1 MFSQNLEESYQ
12 LGELARKLSNIIRIG
27 QIVKVDY
34 LKAKAT
40 VKMGDIETDYLPWIT
55 NHAGAARNWAPLS
68 IGTQVIVL
76 APDGEL
82 NRGVIL
88 PSLYRNLYPAPAN
101 TENQY
106 TIHFADGSTIEYD
119 KDTKSLSLD
128 IKGNLNIVVGESFN
142 LTAKQAILSAA
153 TTIEGNLDT
162 TGTVNLSG
170 SGAPLARVGDSVS
183 VDANTHKGTITS
195 GSSTVSAGG

>member
-1 MFSQNLEESYQ
+1 MFFQNLEESCQ

-27 QIVKVDY
+27 QIIKVDY
-34 LKAKAT
+34 LKAKAI

-55 NHAGAARNWAPLS
+55 NHAGAVRNWAPLS
-68 IGTQVIVL
+68 KGSQVIVL

-101 TENQY
+101 TENQH

-119 KDTKSLSLD
+119 TDTKSLSLD
-128 IKGNLNIVVGESFN
+128 IKGNLNIIVGGSFN
-142 LTAKQAILSAA
+142 LIAKQATISAT

-170 SGAPLARVGDSVS
+170 GGAPLARVGDSVS
-183 VDANTHKGTITS
+183 VDVNTHRGTITS